1 MNKKPIIQVIV
12 SALLIVA
19 AYFVGFKLGQGQAH
33 QRIADAWNEMFG
45 EAIAA
50 EATEMLTD
58 DIQGPFR
65 QSPFGDD
72 PFGEDPFGEDPF
84 GPTNANDPFATN
96 LGPFLG
102 NDASGNG
109 NDLLN
114 LLETNS
120 TK

>member
-1 MNKKPIIQVIV
+1 MKKKPIIQVILFV
-12 SALLIVA
+12 LLVVA

-33 QRIADAWNEMFG
+33 QRITDAWNEIFG
-45 EAIAA
+45 EEA
-50 EATEMLTD
+50 EAVATEMLTD
-58 DIQGPFR
+58 DIQGTFR
-65 QSPFGDD
+65 QD

-84 GPTNANDPFATN
+84 GPINVNDPFANN

-102 NDASGNG
+102 GDASGNG
-109 NDLLN
+109 NDLRE